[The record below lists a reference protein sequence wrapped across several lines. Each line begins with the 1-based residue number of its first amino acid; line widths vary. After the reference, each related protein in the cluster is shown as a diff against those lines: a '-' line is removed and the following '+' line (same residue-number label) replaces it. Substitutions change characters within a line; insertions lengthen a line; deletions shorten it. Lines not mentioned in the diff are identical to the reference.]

1 MKEIKKYTIGDMAK
15 LCGVSPRQ
23 LRYYDQRG
31 LIKPSFKN
39 PKTGYRYYTE
49 DQIEAVFY
57 INELKNTG
65 VSNESIQRLCEKRN
79 VDQLVQELQANLVMV
94 EHEIMESLDRYRKIV
109 NSLVVNTRALAY
121 FHGQEAI
128 DCDEYPRFW
137 IDITRVPK
145 SRILYIKSGNAT
157 NFEDRS
163 RYTEHIANL
172 TALSNSMKVRLDNLK
187 ILIRKNTSIE
197 ALGNDESVQGEEAY
211 LARNILEDDD
221 IDDAEHVGSYGG
233 WNAVTTIS
241 IGGRSSL
248 RKAYQTLF
256 CWSRDHN
263 IKLSDM
269 AIEEYMVDTFS
280 STNESEFATRI
291 LIPILE

>member
-79 VDQLVQELQANLVMV
+79 VDQLVQELQA
-94 EHEIMESLDRYRKIV
+94 
-109 NSLVVNTRALAY
+109 
-121 FHGQEAI
+121 
-128 DCDEYPRFW
+128 
-137 IDITRVPK
+137 
-145 SRILYIKSGNAT
+145 
-157 NFEDRS
+157 
-163 RYTEHIANL
+163 
-172 TALSNSMKVRLDNLK
+172 
-187 ILIRKNTSIE
+187 
-197 ALGNDESVQGEEAY
+197 Y
-211 LARNILEDDD
+211 LARIILEDDD